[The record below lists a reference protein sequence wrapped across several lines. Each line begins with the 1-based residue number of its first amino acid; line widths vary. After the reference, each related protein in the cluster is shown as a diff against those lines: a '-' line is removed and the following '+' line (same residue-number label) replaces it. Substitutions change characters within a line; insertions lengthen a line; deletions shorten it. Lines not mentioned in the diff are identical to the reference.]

1 MIGVVSSAQRC
12 ADGTDLHFDTVHGTY
27 QVCVREV
34 ADADGGDRVVQTFR
48 RCISVQLTYGE
59 SRWTSIVRGI
69 GHRHPV
75 DLPIST
81 ATALALIER
90 GLPSVVRLP

>member
-12 ADGTDLHFDTVHGTY
+12 ADGTDLHLDTVHGTHR
-27 QVCVREV
+27 VCVPAV
-34 ADADGGDRVVQTFR
+34 ADPAGADRVALTLR
-48 RCISVQLTYGE
+48 RCISVQLTFAGA
-59 SRWTSIVRGI
+59 SWTSVVRGI
-69 GHRHPV
+69 GHRRPI

-81 ATALALIER
+81 ATALGLIER

>member
-12 ADGTDLHFDTVHGTY
+12 ADGTDLHLDTVHGT
-27 QVCVREV
+27 QRVCVRAV
-34 ADADGGDRVVQTFR
+34 ADRAGADRVEQTLR
-48 RCISVQLTYGE
+48 RCISVQLTFGG
-59 SRWTSIVRGI
+59 STWSSSVRGI
-69 GHRHPV
+69 GHRRPV

-81 ATALALIER
+81 ATALGLIER